1 MFADDSLTVDNVTK
15 VMEMVTADRIMR
27 VWDWLDVPEK
37 LVKMI
42 TRNLSTTKE
51 KTRACV
57 DLYLNCSADEL
68 SWKRITL
75 ALYWCDEM
83 AAAREA
89 KPFHHQNG
97 K

>member
-15 VMEMVTADRIMR
+15 VMEMVTADRIME
-27 VWDWLDVPEK
+27 VWQRLYVPES

-57 DLYLNCSADEL
+57 DLYLNCYPDDP
-68 SWKRITL
+68 SWKDITSE
-75 ALYWCDEM
+75 LYECGEL
-83 AAAREA
+83 AAAKEA
-89 KPFHHQNG
+89 KSFLKQNG
-97 K
+97 E

>member
-15 VMEMVTADRIMR
+15 VMEMVTADRIME
-27 VWDWLDVPEK
+27 VWNWLWVPES

-42 TRNLSTTKE
+42 TGNLSTTKE

-57 DLYLNCSADEL
+57 DLYLNCHPESAWET
-68 SWKRITL
+68 ITS
-75 ALYWCDEM
+75 ALYECGEI

-89 KPFHHQNG
+89 KTFHHQNG

>member
-15 VMEMVTADRIMR
+15 LMEMVTADRIVKVWRRLR
-27 VWDWLDVPEK
+27 VPK
-37 LVKMI
+37 SLVKMI
-42 TRNLSTTKE
+42 TGNLSTTKE

-57 DLYLNCSADEL
+57 DLYLNCSPYEP
-68 SWKRITL
+68 SWKGIAL
-75 ALYWCDEM
+75 ALYMCDEV

-89 KPFHHQNG
+89 KMFHHQNG

>member
-15 VMEMVTADRIMR
+15 VMEMVTADRIME
-27 VWDWLDVPEK
+27 VWGWLDVPES

-51 KTRACV
+51 KIRACV
-57 DLYLNCSADEL
+57 DLYLNCSPNEP
-68 SWKRITL
+68 SWRDIVITL
-75 ALYWCDEM
+75 YECDEV

-89 KPFHHQNG
+89 KTFHHQNG